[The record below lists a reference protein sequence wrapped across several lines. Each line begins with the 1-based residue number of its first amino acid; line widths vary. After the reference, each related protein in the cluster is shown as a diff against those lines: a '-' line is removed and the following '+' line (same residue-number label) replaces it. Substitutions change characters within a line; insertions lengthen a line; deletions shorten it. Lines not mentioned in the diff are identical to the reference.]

1 MRILQPQREARY
13 MIRFGIGF
21 VVAFYIVCVIARIL
35 LYVPRPGGNKEWGMA
50 SPHGD
55 TVIMN
60 LAATEGIVSC
70 VQDVYILIIPIWLV
84 SGLSI
89 PLGRKIGILS
99 LFLTGLL

>member
-1 MRILQPQREARY
+1 
-13 MIRFGIGF
+13 MIRFAIGF
-21 VVAFYIVCVIARIL
+21 VVAFYLVCVIARIL

-55 TVIMN
+55 IVITN
-60 LAATEGIVSC
+60 LATTQGVVSC
-70 VQDVYILIIPIWLV
+70 VQDIYILIIPIWLV

-89 PLGRKIGILS
+89 PLGRKIGVLS